1 MLMTKALKL
10 EIIEHQD
17 RLYFEK
23 GKDRIVSIEI
33 NEDNSIIKVKYDDPD
48 WDYLIIPFNTLR
60 SFKFKQEIE
69 FIY

>member
-1 MLMTKALKL
+1 VTKAVKL
-10 EIIEHQD
+10 EIIEYED

-23 GKDRIVSIEI
+23 GKDGVESIEI
-33 NEDNSIIKVKYDDPD
+33 NEDNSIIKVKYNNPE
-48 WDYLIIPFNTLR
+48 WDYLVIPFNTLR

>member
-1 MLMTKALKL
+1 MTKAVKL
-10 EIIEHQD
+10 EIIEYED

-23 GKDRIVSIEI
+23 GKDGVESIEI
-33 NEDNSIIKVKYDDPD
+33 NEDNSIIKVKYNNPE
-48 WDYLIIPFNTLR
+48 WDYLVIPFNTLR